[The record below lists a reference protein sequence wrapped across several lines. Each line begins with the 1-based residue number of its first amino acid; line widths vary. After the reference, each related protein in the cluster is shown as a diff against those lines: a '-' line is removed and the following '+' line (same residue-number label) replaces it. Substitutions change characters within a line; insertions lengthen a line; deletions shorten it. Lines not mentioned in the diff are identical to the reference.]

1 MHSAM
6 TLRCMCPCIVHA
18 MQGGEV
24 SQAQELA
31 EEKFVSA
38 LPFLPPL
45 DETSLNQYYY
55 AYAGLFAVIIL
66 FGGLVSPVLEL
77 KLGLGGEQA
86 GDAGGSRDVPDIRGP
101 PALGMPSSPCKILL
115 KGCAPGETA

>member
-1 MHSAM
+1 MHSAI
-6 TLRCMCPCIVHA
+6 TLRCMRPCVVCA

-55 AYAGLFAVIIL
+55 AYAGLFAIIIL

-77 KLGLGGEQA
+77 KLGLGGELGILGA
-86 GDAGGSRDVPDIRGP
+86 RDVPDMRGL
-101 PALGMPSSPCKILL
+101 PALGMPSRPKHNIP
-115 KGCAPGETA
+115 KGMCTG